1 MEQLKGLDHIDQKII
16 ELLAENSRISYVDI
30 ASQVNLSRT
39 AVKLRVES
47 LEREGIIEK
56 YTVIIN
62 PEKIGRTVSA
72 YCDIEVKPEGL
83 NHVIEKLK
91 NMKFVTDL
99 YQMTGSSRLHMH
111 AVLSS
116 NEELE
121 HFIRKELYVLPDIIK
136 VELHIIVSR
145 LKTRKGIRV

>member
-30 ASQVNLSRT
+30 AKHVNLSRT
-39 AVKLRVES
+39 AVKLRVEA
-47 LEREGIIEK
+47 LEKEGIIEK
-56 YTVIIN
+56 YTVVIN

-72 YCDIEVKPEGL
+72 YCDIEVRPDGL
-83 NHVIEKLK
+83 NDVIEKLVS
-91 NMKFVTDL
+91 MEFVTDL

-111 AVLSS
+111 ALLAS
-116 NEELE
+116 NDELE
-121 HFIRKELYVLPDIIK
+121 HFIRNELYVLPSIIK
-136 VELHIIVSR
+136 VDLNIIVSR